1 MMSRKDQH
9 RATPADSGTCQKKER
24 IGMEASKCP
33 KCGEEPDFLEHME
46 KWYCYECNSYVDAS
60 EAVVHE
66 DPVEEVA
73 EEELTEAVEEK
84 VEEKVVEAE
93 AVAEAP
99 VEAVPEPEEVKEPA
113 VEIRM
118 CPNCDQPLKWIEKYQ
133 RYYCYSCKKY
143 APVEKKVEPEPE
155 PQPEPE
161 AMPEE
166 VPAPK
171 VEEPKPVAEAD
182 TAKNCPVCS
191 SQMRYIE
198 KYSEWYC
205 HACKKYPLHKPKE
218 KPAPKEQPNGVVC
231 PKCNGSTRYIEK
243 YGRHYCNA
251 CKAYTPKGASDNR
264 KLCPTCKSE
273 LKYIK
278 QYNEWYCYE
287 CKKYPLRP
295 SKPVLLL

>member
-1 MMSRKDQH
+1 MK
-9 RATPADSGTCQKKER
+9 ANTCQMKER

-33 KCGEEPDFLEHME
+33 KCGEEPSFLEHME
-46 KWYCYECNSYVDAS
+46 KWYCYECNSYVDES
-60 EAVVHE
+60 EAVADEVHAE
-66 DPVEEVA
+66 EVVEEEVM
-73 EEELTEAVEEK
+73 EAVEET
-84 VEEKVVEAE
+84 VEEKIEEVEAE
-93 AVAEAP
+93 SP
-99 VEAVPEPEEVKEPA
+99 VEAAPESVEVKEPA
-113 VEIRM
+113 VKIRM
-118 CPNCDQPLKWIEKYQ
+118 CSNCDQPLKWIEKYQ

-143 APVEKKVEPEPE
+143 APVEKKAEPEPE
-155 PQPEPE
+155 PEPK

-166 VPAPK
+166 APK
-171 VEEPKPVAEAD
+171 EEPKPVVEND
-182 TAKNCPVCS
+182 TAKKCPECS
-191 SQMRYIE
+191 GEMKFIE

-218 KPAPKEQPNGVVC
+218 KPAPKEQPKGAVC
-231 PKCNGSTRYIEK
+231 PKCSGPMRFIEK

-251 CKAYTPKGASDNR
+251 CKAYAPKGCTENK

-287 CKKYPLRP
+287 CKRYPLRP